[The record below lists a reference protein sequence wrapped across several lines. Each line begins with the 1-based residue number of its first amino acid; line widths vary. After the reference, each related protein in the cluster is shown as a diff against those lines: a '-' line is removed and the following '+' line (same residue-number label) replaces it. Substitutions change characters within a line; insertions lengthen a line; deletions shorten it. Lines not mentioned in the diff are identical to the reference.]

1 MSLRDQ
7 KDITPARRM
16 WRKFLS
22 FFSLSLLCACAP
34 DRGEAPPFSE
44 DMDCEELDCSRGAV
58 DRQLQDQ
65 TSLDQRADFEPMI
78 DRATRVDIALMPE
91 FGLPV
96 DQDGDGVP
104 DQVDLCPL
112 DPDPMQR
119 DRDRD
124 QIGDLCDADPDHP
137 QFHLA
142 ATLSEGA
149 QLSLQP
155 DFILQGSFS
164 PSAGYAAG
172 GEVQLSGV
180 LGL

>member
-7 KDITPARRM
+7 KGHSPARQA
-16 WRKFLS
+16 WRS
-22 FFSLSLLCACAP
+22 FFPIFLSLLCACAP
-34 DRGEAPPFSE
+34 EQGQGDPSSE
-44 DMDCEELDCSRGAV
+44 DMDCEELGCLGGPA

-65 TSLDQRADFEPMI
+65 SSLDQQTDLEPMV
-78 DRATRVDIALMPE
+78 DHATRVDIALMPE
-91 FGLPV
+91 FGPPA

-112 DPDPMQR
+112 DPDPMQL

-137 QFHLA
+137 QFRLS

-155 DFILQGSFS
+155 DFILQGSLS
-164 PSAGYAAG
+164 PSAGHTAG
-172 GEVQLSGV
+172 GAMLLSGV